1 MSDPKLEYKY
11 SDFTNYKDLAI
22 RMEHILAFKCAQYY
36 GVPVGKGMGEKK
48 RMGGEQYNSLK
59 MFAYYEILR
68 RLKTDASRNKFINNK
83 KVIESLEWGGAQL

>member
-1 MSDPKLEYKY
+1 
-11 SDFTNYKDLAI
+11 
-22 RMEHILAFKCAQYY
+22 
-36 GVPVGKGMGEKK
+36 MGEKK
-48 RMGGEQYNSLK
+48 RMGGEQYNGLK